1 MNLRLIKGW
10 FGSFLFKKIKFRT
23 IVAFKKKKK
32 KLFMVPNF
40 IKYVE
45 MW

>member
-10 FGSFLFKKIKFRT
+10 VGSFLFQKIKFRT

-32 KLFMVPNF
+32 NYLWFL
-40 IKYVE
+40 IL
-45 MW
+45 